1 MFVKKFGNGIHVIL
15 NKSSFKVEDEVLVLK
30 KSDLNKILST
40 DILNEIRAAV
50 REEIDKL
57 RG

>member
-15 NKSSFKVEDEVLVLK
+15 NKSSFNIGDEIIVFK
-30 KSDLNKILST
+30 KSDLNKILGT
-40 DILNEIRAAV
+40 DILNDIRSAV

-57 RG
+57 KG